1 MIKIE
6 KGVNVPP
13 KAREIIKYPFLNM
26 EVGDSFHISAKEQDL
41 QTSYNRLNNAMS
53 RHHKNT
59 DMRFT
64 LRNLKTEVRVWRIK

>member
-1 MIKIE
+1 MKIE
-6 KGVNVPP
+6 KGVPIPIGVSPD
-13 KAREIIKYPFLNM
+13 KYTFLKNM

-64 LRNLKTEVRVWRIK
+64 LRNLKQK